1 MRLFYSR
8 LLLFI
13 SFLLLTACTS
23 RSKKQSDRNVPDSP
37 EIHNANNE
45 NKISP
50 EGLSENGDLI
60 IASWNIQ
67 DLGRTKD
74 RLELVQIA
82 QIIKDFDVVA
92 LQEVVA
98 KDPAGVQAVAR
109 IADELNRMGSK
120 WDYSV
125 SAATN
130 SPSSYISERYAF
142 LWKTSKVKLV
152 KRPYLDKE
160 LEVLCNR
167 EPYIA
172 SFKVNKGQK
181 TFFIINYHS
190 RKHEDHPEEEII
202 HFKEYPN
209 RLKSDRLFIV
219 GDFNLN
225 EEHKVWNP
233 LYKLGFQPS
242 LKNTP
247 TTLKIK
253 CRYDSYLNHSI
264 DNIYYNTS
272 NIELI
277 NAGRIDF
284 VHDCGN
290 LKNARHLS
298 DHLPVFL
305 EFSLF

>member
-1 MRLFYSR
+1 MRLIYSR
-8 LLLFI
+8 LLLFLCF
-13 SFLLLTACTS
+13 FLFTACTS
-23 RSKKQSDRNVPDSP
+23 KSKQQSDRNRKDSP
-37 EIHNANNE
+37 EIHNSNNK
-45 NKISP
+45 NKTSP
-50 EGLSENGDLI
+50 QRVSKTGDLI

-74 RLELVQIA
+74 SLELVQIA

-120 WDYSV
+120 WNYSV
-125 SAATN
+125 SDATN
-130 SPSSYISERYAF
+130 SPSAYISERYAF

-152 KRPYLDKE
+152 KKPYLDKE

-172 SFKVNKGQK
+172 SFKVKKGEG
-181 TFFIINYHS
+181 TFFVINYHS
-190 RKHEDHPEEEII
+190 RKHDDNPEDEIVY
-202 HFKEYPN
+202 FKEYPK
-209 RLKSDRLFIV
+209 RLKSERIFIV

-225 EEHKVWNP
+225 EKHKVWNP

-253 CRYDSYLNHSI
+253 CRYGNYLNHSI
-264 DNIYYNTS
+264 DNIYYDTS

-277 NAGRIDF
+277 NAGRMDF
-284 VHDCGN
+284 VHDCEN

-305 EFSLF
+305 ECSLF

>member
-120 WDYSV
+120 WNYSV
-125 SAATN
+125 SEATK
-130 SPSSYISERYAF
+130 SPSAYISERYAF
-142 LWKTSKVKLV
+142 LWKTSKVKLIN
-152 KRPYLDKE
+152 KPYLDKE

-172 SFKVNKGQK
+172 RFQVKSGEE
-181 TFFIINYHS
+181 TFSVINYHS
-190 RKHEDHPEEEII
+190 RKHEDHPEDEII

-305 EFSLF
+305 ECSLF